1 MGSNER
7 YVLALGFFDGVHRGH
22 SVLMETAKRRAKEL
36 GAEPGVLTF
45 DTHPDTLV
53 KGVEVP
59 LINSS
64 AGRVDIL
71 NRIYGIEK
79 VVFLHFDDH
88 TMKMAPEN
96 FVLWLKNELHAV
108 HLVVGHDFHFG
119 YKGRGNPQFLR
130 EFCKEHEMGVDVIEK
145 VSIGD
150 HTISST
156 YIRQLLLAGD
166 IERAN
171 EFLGHPHTLIDTV
184 RYGYKIGRTIETPTI
199 NMRFPE
205 GVLIPPYG
213 VYATKVV
220 LDDGAHIAVTNIGV
234 RPTFGDNFGV
244 TVESYILDFNANLY
258 GRQVRV
264 EFYKF
269 LRPEMKFNS
278 PEALKA
284 QIQQDAKDARACFEK
299 K

>member
-1 MGSNER
+1 MSSNEK

-22 SVLMETAKRRAKEL
+22 SVLMETAKQRAKEL

-53 KGVEVP
+53 RGVEVP
-59 LINSS
+59 LINS
-64 AGRVDIL
+64 ADGRVDIL
-71 NRIYGIEK
+71 NRIYGIQK
-79 VVFLHFDDH
+79 VVFLHFNDR
-88 TMKMAPEN
+88 TMKMPAED
-96 FVLWLKNELHAV
+96 FVLWLKNDLHAI

-130 EFCKEHEMGVDVIEK
+130 EFCKELGMGVDVIEK
-145 VSIGD
+145 VAIGEQ
-150 HTISST
+150 TISST
-156 YIRQLLLAGD
+156 YIRQLLKEGN
-166 IERAN
+166 IEKAN
-171 EFLGHPHTLIDTV
+171 EFLGHPHTLTDTV

-205 GVLIPPYG
+205 GVLVPPYG

-220 LDDGAHIAVTNIGV
+220 LDDGEHIAVTNVGV

-244 TVESYILDFNANLY
+244 TVESYILDFDANLY

-269 LRPEMKFNS
+269 LRPEMKFES
-278 PEALKA
+278 PEALKE
-284 QIQQDAKDARACFEK
+284 QIRKDAEDARACFA
-299 K
+299 